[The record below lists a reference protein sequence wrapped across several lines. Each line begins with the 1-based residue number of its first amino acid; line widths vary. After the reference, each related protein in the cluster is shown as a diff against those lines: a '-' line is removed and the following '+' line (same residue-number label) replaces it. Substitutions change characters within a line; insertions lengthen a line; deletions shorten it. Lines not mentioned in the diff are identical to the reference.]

1 MARTSITPTPAQISE
16 IAGSDVTGE
25 IVMLNLLRFSDAPQE
40 YGRYEE
46 IASRHLAKAGARI
59 TWIGAARHLVI
70 GDPDTDTWDAV
81 ALVAYPSR
89 EAFLDMVTATSY
101 GQALEHRERGLAD
114 TVLIC
119 CTELPLDQE
128 QRADAE
134 TGTGTV

>member
-1 MARTSITPTPAQISE
+1 MTRTGINPTQAQISE

-59 TWIGAARHLVI
+59 MWIGAARHLVI

-89 EAFLDMVTATSY
+89 AAFLDMVTATSY
-101 GQALEHRERGLAD
+101 GQALEHRERGLAG

-119 CTELPLDQE
+119 CTELPLDRE
-128 QRADAE
+128 QRAGARA
-134 TGTGTV
+134 GAV

>member
-1 MARTSITPTPAQISE
+1 VTRTGINPTQAQIGE

-59 TWIGAARHLVI
+59 TWIGAAR
-70 GDPDTDTWDAV
+70 
-81 ALVAYPSR
+81 
-89 EAFLDMVTATSY
+89 
-101 GQALEHRERGLAD
+101 QALEHRERGLAG

-128 QRADAE
+128 QRAGA
-134 TGTGTV
+134 GAV

>member
-1 MARTSITPTPAQISE
+1 MTRTGINPTQAQIGE

-81 ALVAYPSR
+81 ALVAYPRARRSWKWSPPPP
-89 EAFLDMVTATSY
+89 TARHLSTANAGWPVPS
-101 GQALEHRERGLAD
+101 
-114 TVLIC
+114 
-119 CTELPLDQE
+119 
-128 QRADAE
+128 
-134 TGTGTV
+134 

>member
-1 MARTSITPTPAQISE
+1 MTRTGINPTQAQISE
-16 IAGSDVTGE
+16 LAGSDGTGE
-25 IVMLNLLRFSDAPQE
+25 IVMLNLLKFSENPQE
-40 YGRYEE
+40 YGRYQEL
-46 IASRHLAKAGARI
+46 ASRHLAEVGARI

-81 ALVAYPSR
+81 ALVTYPSR
-89 EAFLDMVTATSY
+89 EAFLTMVTADSY
-101 GQALEHRERGLAD
+101 GEALEHRERGLAD

-134 TGTGTV
+134 VA